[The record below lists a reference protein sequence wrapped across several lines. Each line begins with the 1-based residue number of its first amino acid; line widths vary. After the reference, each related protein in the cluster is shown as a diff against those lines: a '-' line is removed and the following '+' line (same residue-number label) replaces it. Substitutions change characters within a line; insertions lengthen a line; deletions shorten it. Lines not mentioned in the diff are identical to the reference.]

1 MASDQGGSR
10 MALPMRE
17 QDDEKDV
24 MALPMV
30 VLHTPSASFLEFV
43 NDEISSPSS
52 IC

>member
-1 MASDQGGSR
+1 
-10 MALPMRE
+10 MALPMRG

-24 MALPMV
+24 MTLPMV
-30 VLHTPSASFLEFV
+30 VLHTPASFLEFV